1 MKSSHRFPL
10 RRQIVWGMRFFTFL
24 TSLAVGAALFILSN
38 QYVRAN
44 SLQAAEFNLRLVA
57 TSIETSLE
65 SADALL
71 NWASI
76 DSTVRRYITQ
86 ENINGTQTI
95 AAYEAMQEK
104 YYSSTLYSHILRFFV
119 TNEND
124 RHLQFGPLN
133 ASAALNRTS
142 IKQFLTKG
150 YGMQFATDPL
160 LPGSPSCIAISQPV
174 RCGKGTLHRGSTYL
188 ALDTAIITDPAA
200 GYSLTDG
207 SALYWE
213 MGSRLWQIENGSLT
227 EIENPLREVDY
238 TLRTGSNNGVTEQ
251 TAWQGKVQL
260 DGQKYYV
267 VKVTLNGRS
276 AALVQLLPAN
286 TFLLHYGVYLWLI
299 TLGIAIIWGLSFL
312 MQHWLERVI
321 TRPVEALQKRIE
333 TVGSGNFAPDRTVEW
348 NNELGDIG
356 RGINQL
362 AENVDSLMTR
372 RVATIQHAPGIA
384 EMVTAFARLTKSIS
398 KGTQKL
404 VPLQEELALLND
416 YFTIQ
421 QYRYG
426 GDLEIEVSR
435 IESEALCRDCMIP
448 RFTLQP
454 LVENAIFHGLEP
466 KGGHG
471 SVLLDISTDPDTGD
485 VLLRITD
492 DGVGMPPELVAH
504 LLDEPAEGA
513 EKAEKFRHVG
523 LWNVNRRIRYSFGE
537 GYGLTIK
544 RRGRGHRGHH
554 PAALSTERRHPCC
567 GYYWWMMSRWC
578 SSACRGC
585 WNGKSWA
592 IPSAAPPATAS
603 WRWNSL
609 SGRSRISSLPT

>member
-10 RRQIVWGMRFFTFL
+10 RRQIVWGMRFFTIL
-24 TSLAVGAALFILSN
+24 TSLAVGAALFTLSN

-57 TSIETSLE
+57 TSIETSLD

-76 DSTVRRYITQ
+76 DSTVRRYISQ

-95 AAYEAMQEK
+95 AAYEAVQEK
-104 YYSSTLYSHILRFFV
+104 YYSSTLYSHILRFFI

-124 RHLQFGPLN
+124 RHLQFGTLN
-133 ASAALNRTS
+133 SSAALNRTS
-142 IKQFLTKG
+142 IKQFLPKG
-150 YGMQFATDPL
+150 YGMQFTTDPL
-160 LPGSPSCIAISQPV
+160 LPGSPDCIALSQPV

-227 EIENPLREVDY
+227 ETENRLREVDY

-286 TFLLHYGVYLWLI
+286 TFLLHYGVDLWLI
-299 TLGIAIIWGLSFL
+299 TLGIDIIWGLSIL
-312 MQHWLERVI
+312 MQHWLEWVI

-362 AENVDSLMTR
+362 AENVGLTYLGPVDGHNMRQMMKLFNEAKRVEGPVVVHVLTEKGRGYGPASSHPERFHGTGPFDIQSGRPLAAKTAPTYTNHFSGAICSLAEKNR
-372 RVATIQHAPGIA
+372 KIVAITAAMPDGTGLNQFRKKFPERFFDVGIA
-384 EMVTAFARLTKSIS
+384 EEHAVTFAAD
-398 KGTQKL
+398 GA
-404 VPLQEELALLND
+404 V
-416 YFTIQ
+416 
-421 QYRYG
+421 
-426 GDLEIEVSR
+426 
-435 IESEALCRDCMIP
+435 CRNFC
-448 RFTLQP
+448 F
-454 LVENAIFHGLEP
+454 F
-466 KGGHG
+466 
-471 SVLLDISTDPDTGD
+471 
-485 VLLRITD
+485 
-492 DGVGMPPELVAH
+492 
-504 LLDEPAEGA
+504 
-513 EKAEKFRHVG
+513 
-523 LWNVNRRIRYSFGE
+523 
-537 GYGLTIK
+537 
-544 RRGRGHRGHH
+544 
-554 PAALSTERRHPCC
+554 
-567 GYYWWMMSRWC
+567 
-578 SSACRGC
+578 
-585 WNGKSWA
+585 
-592 IPSAAPPATAS
+592 
-603 WRWNSL
+603 
-609 SGRSRISSLPT
+609 